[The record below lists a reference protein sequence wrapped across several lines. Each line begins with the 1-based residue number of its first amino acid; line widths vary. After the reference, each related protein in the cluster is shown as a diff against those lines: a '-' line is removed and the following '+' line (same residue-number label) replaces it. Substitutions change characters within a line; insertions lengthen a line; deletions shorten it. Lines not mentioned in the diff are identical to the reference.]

1 MTQYKRKFM
10 VPGNT
15 IRTCRSFRKKCE
27 KTYRRTGRTEDLPCS
42 VLNAPDSNFYRR
54 DKSRCPFPIN
64 KPNSYIVSETMSG
77 EWQCSCPH
85 WKFRREECSHIRKAQ
100 ASPEEYEIA
109 VEFTG
114 KLTDVFTK
122 AFKT

>member
-1 MTQYKRKFM
+1 MIQYKRKFM

-15 IRTCRSFRKKCE
+15 IKDCWSFRKKCR
-27 KTYRRTGRTEDLPCS
+27 KKYARTGDNRDLPCS
-42 VLNAPDSNFYRR
+42 VQSPGSSYHRR
-54 DKSRCPFPIN
+54 DESRCPFPIN
-64 KPNSYIVSETMSG
+64 KPNSYIVSETLDG

-85 WKFRREECSHIRKAQ
+85 WKFRRQECSHIRKAQ
-100 ASPEEYEIA
+100 ANPEEFEIA

-114 KLTDVFTK
+114 KLIDVFTK